1 MKRVV
6 LDASITVASCV
17 GEEEAAGLSD
27 AVLELLHE
35 GVAVVPGVWLGE
47 VANVFVSK
55 ERTGRREH
63 KLTAEETSAF
73 LAFVGRLPVVI
84 DWTTQE
90 TTFGA
95 VAKLAR
101 ESGLSIYDA
110 LYLELAK
117 RLGVPLGSLDG
128 DLCAAARSVGV
139 QVVTPDL
146 LEAWEQG
153 AGE

>member
-17 GEEEAAGLSD
+17 GEEEAAELSD

-47 VANVFVSK
+47 VANAFVAK

-63 KLTAEETSAF
+63 KLTADETSAF

-101 ESGLSIYDA
+101 ESGLTTTTPSTSSWPRGLVCPWGA
-110 LYLELAK
+110 STAT
-117 RLGVPLGSLDG
+117 S
-128 DLCAAARSVGV
+128 ARRR
-139 QVVTPDL
+139 
-146 LEAWEQG
+146 G
-153 AGE
+153 ASECRS